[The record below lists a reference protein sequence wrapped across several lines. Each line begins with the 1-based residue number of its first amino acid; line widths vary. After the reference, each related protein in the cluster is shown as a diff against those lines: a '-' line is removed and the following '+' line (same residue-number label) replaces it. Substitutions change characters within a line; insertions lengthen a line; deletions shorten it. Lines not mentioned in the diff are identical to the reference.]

1 MPLRQFDYLFA
12 IGTIFA
18 ALDAWNIGAN
28 DVANSWATS
37 VGSQSVTYIQ
47 AMILGSIMELAGSIG
62 VGARVADTIRTK
74 IVDTALFTK
83 DPSILMLGMVCAV
96 TASSIYL
103 TIATKIGL
111 PVSTTHSIMGGVI
124 GMGVASVGANGVQW
138 VGKGT
143 GVNTINAGVVQVFLA
158 WIIAPGL
165 SGIFGAAIFLITKY
179 GVMLRKNPVWKA
191 FFLVPVYF
199 GITACL
205 LTMLLLW
212 KGGSYTITLT
222 DPEVAGTIVGTGA
235 AFAIFIAVTLMPWL
249 YRVVICDDWPLR
261 WYHIPLG
268 LLLLRRP
275 EPPARP
281 SDGGPGVKNYYE
293 GHLTLEELQARRA
306 AENGDT
312 ETTAAHAAA
321 TDDANEK
328 KVPDGSDTSDTG
340 HDGRAP
346 PKKLVGPRPEG
357 PVYSLAVLFWFV
369 KYAFLRGVDQDV
381 VHLQSRKDILTGDVE
396 ELHAH
401 AAHYDNKAEYM
412 YSFLQ
417 VMTAATAS
425 FTHGANDISNAIGP
439 YATIFQIWES
449 GKLPA
454 KDRAE
459 VPIWIL
465 VFGGGFLVI
474 GLWTYGYNIMKNL
487 GNRITLHSPSRG
499 FSMEL
504 GSAITVILA
513 TRLKLPISTTQ
524 CITGATVGVG
534 LCSGTWRTI
543 NWRMVAWIYGGWII
557 TLPATGII
565 AGCLMGIV
573 INAPRWGG
581 GV

>member
-1 MPLRQFDYLFA
+1 MPLHQWDYLFA

-18 ALDAWNIGAN
+18 GLDAWNIGAN

-37 VGSQSVTYIQ
+37 VGSQSVTYMQ
-47 AMILGSIMELAGSIG
+47 AMILGSIMEFGGALG

-74 IVDTALFTK
+74 VVDTSLFK
-83 DPSILMLGMVCAV
+83 ADPGVLMLGMVCAV

-103 TIATKIGL
+103 TIATRFGL

-124 GMGVASVGANGVQW
+124 GMGVAAVGADGVQW

-143 GVNTINAGVVQVFLA
+143 GLGAVNSGVVQVFLA

-165 SGIFGAAIFLITKY
+165 SGIFGAIIFTITKY

-191 FFLVPVYF
+191 FFLVPLYF
-199 GITACL
+199 GVTACL

-212 KGGSYTITLT
+212 KGGNYTITLT
-222 DPEVAGTIVGTGA
+222 DPEVAGTIVGVGA
-235 AFAIFIAVTLMPWL
+235 AWALVIAFFLNPWL
-249 YRVVICDDWPLR
+249 YRVVIKEDWQLR
-261 WYHIPLG
+261 WWHIFMGP
-268 LLLLRRP
+268 LLLRRADP
-275 EPPARP
+275 PPAP
-281 SDGGPGVKNYYE
+281 EGQLLKDYYA
-293 GHLTLEELQARRA
+293 GHLTKEELDARRA
-306 AENGDT
+306 AQRGDVEVVGAEATAENG
-312 ETTAAHAAA
+312 
-321 TDDANEK
+321 EK
-328 KVPDGSDTSDTG
+328 KIGSDVSEPDVPPPPK
-340 HDGRAP
+340 AP
-346 PKKLVGPRPEG
+346 VKKLVGPKPEG
-357 PVYSLAVLFWFV
+357 AWYTGAVLFWYI
-369 KYAFLRGVDQDV
+369 KWALLRGVDQDV
-381 VHLQSRKDILTGDVE
+381 VNMQNKKSVMSSDVE

-401 AAHYDNKAEYM
+401 APHYDNRAEHM

-439 YATIFQIWES
+439 YATVYQIWND
-449 GKLPA
+449 GALPA
-454 KDRAE
+454 KDKSE

-465 VFGGGFLVI
+465 VYGGALLVI

-504 GSAITVILA
+504 GSAVTVIMA

-543 NWRMVAWIYGGWII
+543 NWRMVTWIYLGWFI
-557 TLPATGII
+557 TLPMTGII
-565 AGCLMGIV
+565 SGCLMGII
-573 INAPRWGG
+573 INAPRWGLG
-581 GV
+581 NA